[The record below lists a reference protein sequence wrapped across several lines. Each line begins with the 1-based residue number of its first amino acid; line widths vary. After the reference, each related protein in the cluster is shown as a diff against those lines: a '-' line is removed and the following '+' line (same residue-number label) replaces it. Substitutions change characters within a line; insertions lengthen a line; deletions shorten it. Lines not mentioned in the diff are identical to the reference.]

1 MDEGFAEFGSH
12 VGNGLGFSWL
22 IVSVA
27 IMMEDVS
34 LRGV

>member
-12 VGNGLGFSWL
+12 VGDGVGFSWL

-27 IMMEDVS
+27 VMMEDVS

>member
-1 MDEGFAEFGSH
+1 MDEGFAELGSH
-12 VGNGLGFSWL
+12 VGNGLGFPCL